1 VRAAKQ
7 NIVTPRHYCHASRQK
22 KGVRMAEDENL
33 QICIDRVIPDEYN
46 PARATMERAL
56 EDYRSRTLDADEVA
70 RPELALPITKMWAN
84 GSEIKCRFLD
94 GSPTQRSKVEAYA
107 KKWEDYANITL
118 KFVDSTDEQ
127 IRISFVAD
135 KGSWSALGTDALI
148 DRYFPRYQPTMNY
161 GWLRDD
167 TDDTEY
173 ERVVVHEFGHALGCI
188 HEHQSP
194 KSKLKWNEAEVL
206 RVFSGPPNNWTPA
219 MIRHNILDKY
229 SKTNMNASAFDKASI
244 MLYKFPGSLF
254 TNGVGTTANTT
265 LSDGDKRF
273 IARMYP
279 K

>member
-1 VRAAKQ
+1 
-7 NIVTPRHYCHASRQK
+7 
-22 KGVRMAEDENL
+22 MAEDEYL
-33 QICIDRVIPDEYN
+33 QICVDRVIPAEYN

-56 EDYRSRTLDADEVA
+56 ESYRSRTLDADDVVI
-70 RPELALPITKMWAN
+70 PELALPITKMWAN
-84 GSEIKCRFLD
+84 GTELKCRFLD
-94 GSPTQRSKVEAYA
+94 GSMTQRSKVEANA
-107 KKWEDYANITL
+107 HKWEDFANIKL

-167 TDDTEY
+167 TPDTEY
-173 ERVVVHEFGHALGCI
+173 ERVVVHEFGHALGAI

-194 KSKLKWNEAEVL
+194 KAKLKWNESEVL
-206 RVFSGPPNNWTPA
+206 RVFSGPPNNWTPE
-219 MIRHNILDKY
+219 MIRFNILDKY

-244 MLYKFPGSLF
+244 MLYHFPGSLF
-254 TNGVGTTANTT
+254 TNGVGTPSNTT